1 MICPPSFGTV
11 PRNWYWGHGLWVDLP
26 LDLHRHRGGSGHWS
40 LASFPQ
46 LASFGQRPNCRWGGS
61 IPGASAGFQ
70 VSVTP
75 SQRVWGSSSWGHL
88 CHCHCYV
95 VYHNLSYFQIC
106 SSLYCLPGRIAHL
119 WSSMCIA
126 WFCHRHDRTSEI
138 AKQKKNMICID
149 VWCSLVPR
157 PMWVSSRSRWLRK
170 IWLSG
175 LSNLKWLKPRMTRR
189 SQKKQ
194 NQDLPVLAAS
204 VMSGVCVDAL
214 AFTTLLAVSAQR
226 EQIVPWLKHAEDA
239 RNYQQENH
247 YIKIH
252 EATMPNSSD
261 MNRLQGARQHSYE
274 NTRLF

>member
-1 MICPPSFGTV
+1 MNPEIDSRHFQRVYSNYMICPPSFGTV

-70 VSVTP
+70 VSVDSFTE
-75 SQRVWGSSSWGHL
+75 SQRVGGSSSWGHL

-126 WFCHRHDRTSEI
+126 WFCHRHDRTWEI
-138 AKQKKNMICID
+138 AKQKKTWFVLMCGV
-149 VWCSLVPR
+149 VWCQGLCESALAADGWERFDFPGSATRSGWSREWRDEVR
-157 PMWVSSRSRWLRK
+157 RSRTRTSKSWQHRSWVGFVSTPLHLPPCLR
-170 IWLSG
+170 
-175 LSNLKWLKPRMTRR
+175 
-189 SQKKQ
+189 
-194 NQDLPVLAAS
+194 
-204 VMSGVCVDAL
+204 
-214 AFTTLLAVSAQR
+214 
-226 EQIVPWLKHAEDA
+226 
-239 RNYQQENH
+239 
-247 YIKIH
+247 
-252 EATMPNSSD
+252 
-261 MNRLQGARQHSYE
+261 
-274 NTRLF
+274 